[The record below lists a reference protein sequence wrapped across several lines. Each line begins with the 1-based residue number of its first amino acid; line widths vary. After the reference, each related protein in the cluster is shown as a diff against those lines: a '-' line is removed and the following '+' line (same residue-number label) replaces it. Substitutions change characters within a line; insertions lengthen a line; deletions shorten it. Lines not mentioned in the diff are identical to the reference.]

1 MCALVATATF
11 PKGWATTCAC
21 RATRPTCDATGTTGA
36 GTIAWCRKTKTRR
49 ATCRV
54 ACQARTPHRNAHTAL
69 DAREGRWCRAML
81 ADSRRLL
88 YESSVAWQLS
98 LPRLECPSRLLRAPS
113 LCTPP
118 TRRQALQQHPV
129 RRACFASCAQQSS
142 TRVVDTNVQ
151 RVVRPTGRAP
161 RALAPKRLDVEW
173 RKFFHVEV
181 FETEHA
187 HPRHEPALS
196 VHVPHPRVA

>member
-49 ATCRV
+49 ATFLV
-54 ACQARTPHRNAHTAL
+54 ACRARTPHRSARIAL
-69 DAREGRWCRAML
+69 DAREGRWLRVVL

-88 YESSVAWQLS
+88 CVFLVAWQAS
-98 LPRLECPSRLLRAPS
+98 LPRPACPWHSLRAPS
-113 LCTPP
+113 LRTPP
-118 TRRQALQQHPV
+118 IRRHALQQHLVP
-129 RRACFASCAQQSS
+129 RACFANCAQQSG
-142 TRVVDTNVQ
+142 TRVVDTSVQ

-161 RALAPKRLDVEW
+161 RALVPKRLDVEW

-187 HPRHEPALS
+187 HSRHEPALS

>member
-1 MCALVATATF
+1 MCV
-11 PKGWATTCAC
+11 C
-21 RATRPTCDATGTTGA
+21 RATPPTCDATGTTGA

-54 ACQARTPHRNAHTAL
+54 ACQARTPHQNARSAL
-69 DAREGRWCRAML
+69 DAQAGRWLRAML

-88 YESSVAWQLS
+88 CVFSVAWQPS
-98 LPRLECPSRLLRAPS
+98 LLRPVCPSQVLRAPS
-113 LCTPP
+113 LRTPP

-129 RRACFASCAQQSS
+129 RRACFANCAQQSR
-142 TRVVDTNVQ
+142 TRVVDTSVQ
-151 RVVRPTGRAP
+151 RVVLPTGRAP
-161 RALAPKRLDVEW
+161 HALEPLRLDVEW
-173 RKFFHVEV
+173 WKFFHVEV
-181 FETEHA
+181 FETEYA